1 MDELFPQFL
10 KIFYPKSNCSSRL
23 GNKTIIS
30 CLIGKIGWGDV
41 PGICCPTIP
50 QVFSPAVGEYF
61 RLFPFKA
68 WNNCIFIIVW
78 KKKSTSLLFQSHSE
92 PWTLSCHWNVI
103 LLSKHFFQ
111 GSPGGN
117 IGTSFSQ
124 FSPSMYS
131 PNLSGYSPNVS
142 GYSPQLAGYG
152 PNLSGHALNLS
163 GYSSNLSGYSPNLS
177 TYSPNMSGYNPNIS
191 SFSPGTV
198 YTPSPNVSGFS
209 PYVTGYSPNLSGFP
223 SGSPG
228 MTQTGMADTSGL
240 RSRHTLSQTMKNA
253 AGMLSSV
260 YLLFWITFTLLR
272 SWTDWSILLVC

>member
-1 MDELFPQFL
+1 MFLEFVVQQFL
-10 KIFYPKSNCSSRL
+10 RSFLLPLDNTSDCFPSRHKIIVYSLLYEEKNQPLFCSSH
-23 GNKTIIS
+23 I
-30 CLIGKIGWGDV
+30 
-41 PGICCPTIP
+41 
-50 QVFSPAVGEYF
+50 
-61 RLFPFKA
+61 
-68 WNNCIFIIVW
+68 
-78 KKKSTSLLFQSHSE
+78 QSHGLRVVIE
-92 PWTLSCHWNVI
+92 I
-103 LLSKHFFQ
+103 LLSKHFFFQ

-260 YLLFWITFTLLR
+260 YLLF
-272 SWTDWSILLVC
+272 

>member
-1 MDELFPQFL
+1 MPNWETAKVLSLGWGEVPGNCCPQ
-10 KIFYPKSNCSSRL
+10 PQASANNS
-23 GNKTIIS
+23 S
-30 CLIGKIGWGDV
+30 CLIFCLLPRDNSSD
-41 PGICCPTIP
+41 C
-50 QVFSPAVGEYF
+50 
-61 RLFPFKA
+61 FPLRHE
-68 WNNCIFIIVW
+68 IIVYYM
-78 KKKSTSLLFQSHSE
+78 KKKSTLLLFKSHSN
-92 PWTLSCHWNVI
+92 PLSCHCNVI
-103 LLSKHFFQ
+103 LLPFFFQ

-124 FSPSMYS
+124 FSPSVYS

-152 PNLSGHALNLS
+152 PNLSGYTPNLS

-198 YTPSPNVSGFS
+198 FTPSPNVSGFS
-209 PYVTGYSPNLSGFP
+209 PYVTGYSPNLSGFQ

-228 MTQTGMADTSGL
+228 MTHSGIADTSGL

-253 AGMLSSV
+253 AGTCMLSSV
-260 YLLFWITFTLLR
+260 YLFF
-272 SWTDWSILLVC
+272 